1 MPLKQYKIDAIRSQE
16 RRDWSKQALE
26 QATIEYL
33 DKDAVA
39 LAREKYKEKMNQEHI
54 SEEVDAM
61 SDEQFLTKIKLMIN
75 SCWYASARQFGL

>member
-39 LAREKYKEKMNQEHI
+39 LAREKYKEK
-54 SEEVDAM
+54 
-61 SDEQFLTKIKLMIN
+61 
-75 SCWYASARQFGL
+75 